1 MRAIP
6 AITLVI
12 AGVALASTGDA
23 QTRNRQ
29 PSTERPDA
37 GRTTTGVVPPSR
49 GQPPAGHR
57 QPKAADT
64 PSEAPGI
71 TRFDRDIDR
80 NLQICRNC

>member
-12 AGVALASTGDA
+12 AGVALASTSGA
-23 QTRNRQ
+23 QTRNEH
-29 PSTERPDA
+29 PSINRPDS
-37 GRTTTGVVPPSR
+37 GRTTTGVAPPSP
-49 GQPPAGHR
+49 GQAPKGHH

-64 PSEAPGI
+64 PSGAPGI
-71 TRFDRDIDR
+71 TPFDRDIDR